1 MEIATKCP
9 ICETLDN
16 AIPVYPSNVDDT
28 SFSTEVF
35 SARRLPDRRHY
46 QWVRCNSC
54 TLLRSDPVLDVDLEK
69 LYVES
74 TFDYSTEVDGL
85 KRTYFDLVMKALSG
99 KKLKKSIFEVGG
111 GNGFFLEAAKD
122 GGFLSVA
129 GVEPSTEAISA
140 ARADIK
146 PTMIASM
153 MKSGVLVPNSF
164 EVGTMFHTLDHLPDP
179 VTTLK
184 DCYEALASGGVF
196 IVAVH
201 NERSWSAKLMKERSP
216 IIDVEHTHLYTR
228 NSGEALFKKVG
239 FIDVKSGTYNN
250 HYSLAYILHL
260 IPISRTFRK
269 RVLESS
275 IGTLLSK
282 IKVVVPLGNM
292 WIAGTKS

>member
-9 ICETLDN
+9 ICETLGN

-74 TFDYSTEVDGL
+74 TFDYSTEIDGL

-129 GVEPSTEAISA
+129 LIRQVA
-140 ARADIK
+140 
-146 PTMIASM
+146 PTWLSPASCS
-153 MKSGVLVPNSF
+153 MKSRLSSSRK
-164 EVGTMFHTLDHLPDP
+164 LDAITWISH
-179 VTTLK
+179 
-184 DCYEALASGGVF
+184 
-196 IVAVH
+196 
-201 NERSWSAKLMKERSP
+201 RR
-216 IIDVEHTHLYTR
+216 
-228 NSGEALFKKVG
+228 KKVYA
-239 FIDVKSGTYNN
+239 DD
-250 HYSLAYILHL
+250 SL
-260 IPISRTFRK
+260 R
-269 RVLESS
+269 
-275 IGTLLSK
+275 LST
-282 IKVVVPLGNM
+282 IVTHG
-292 WIAGTKS
+292 A